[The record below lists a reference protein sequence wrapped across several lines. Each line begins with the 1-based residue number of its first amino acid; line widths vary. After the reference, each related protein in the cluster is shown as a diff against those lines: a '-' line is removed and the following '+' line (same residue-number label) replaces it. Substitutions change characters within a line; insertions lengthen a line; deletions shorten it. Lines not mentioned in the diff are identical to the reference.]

1 MVYLCNPLDS
11 GPLSRV
17 KNGYLKA
24 FSPKD
29 PSPAHYTFS
38 FTADRIK
45 IDFLPFISAS
55 KQSLPSIDK
64 SRFFDSSPNAEIAF
78 VREAFINNQACL
90 FIAVSFFEQDI
101 NSFSS
106 EKTDLY
112 YGFYKYSI
120 FSDQITQ
127 LGFELKNLV
136 DFAVAGPLPAYG
148 DSTDDSHSQNWVI
161 FAGTTEGDIISMPI
175 NIRIDNNVTYNQD
188 SIQLIK
194 LESEDKISFVQ
205 TDNSYIFN
213 GRILLLVATN
223 LAKTIILEYTYSPLI
238 HFIIRSTIESPN
250 HSSALFQASLTLI
263 PNNSKDSSEKII
275 NVFDVVGL
283 TSSFYILTCFY
294 NSDSSPNPDDKYM
307 ARLYKVFLNNKKN
320 STWKNSLIVENV
332 LSSDPSSSL
341 IGILPIESSAS
352 VKSID
357 LLLIN
362 LKKSTNNYL
371 ISNQSTY
378 TAETWSAV
386 GPKLKI
392 TSTTDFSINLGS
404 KISSFIAHKDSTVLE
419 ILDSN
424 STIYSFKLNDRSNA
438 SITPE
443 DSKSDLTNEP
453 FSSTAGIDRI
463 SKYLKSFENLDAWSM
478 LLKKNRQHVGGEL
491 FIDRMLLAAGISN
504 GPELYPPTSYS
515 AIKKLILQIYS
526 SQLDMLKINSLL
538 FYLLL
543 DYDLLASSN
552 QNLQL
557 SSSFA
562 VDTQLPSHFQLLV
575 RGYWCLDNS
584 FVDAGLLLL
593 SDLTVEADWARE
605 IIYVACLSGCYKS
618 ARIFLD
624 TVRPTVDE
632 FGRDSMLILRVYLNT
647 LCVEDAF
654 WFIRSVSN
662 GSNSNIISDDLLDS
676 MFEFCLGNKA
686 ASNKLLHLPLNS
698 REQNKLYYF
707 CCHNTDSFV
716 LNSSSEPKEKII
728 NFIRSLSLLTKY
740 LINNGSFIEA
750 VMTIEI
756 LLSIK
761 KLLESINLLDN
772 SENSNSDAL
781 KENNYSSMDICDDD
795 SNPSS
800 SLKIKNTN
808 VLSNKFFLKL
818 EALKLNLNNLLSNSQ
833 REIVKMLGIL
843 GGFNDNIEEY
853 YGSSIDEFNSKILGP
868 DLFYYIFPKPTDLE
882 YNEDQKSF
890 AIPSLSNDVDQASE
904 NKDISESSQKGPVSS
919 TPKQKHIPSNK
930 LTKSYKRQLTPH
942 QTLLRAVIKNSI
954 YDSPTEL
961 SPTNM
966 ATSVKKSN
974 FSFGH
979 NLEPGNSVDKLIKDN
994 EVKKHIPSP
1003 SLWRSAKRTP
1013 NRSLTGSKLITN
1025 NENSF
1030 GTMMNSSSKA
1040 NHTYGLLISKSSGT
1054 VDENFS
1060 SYQSRNGGTSIPS
1073 LQHQYQHETVGLKRA
1088 VGFEARASSQNEQIQ
1103 PHAVNY
1109 SSETCSMGNQYQQP
1123 PGIFGIARYS
1133 NSILH
1138 QSSDD
1143 SPYKKKYKS
1152 TPYPNRTKQ

>member
-11 GPLSRV
+11 GLLSRV

-24 FSPKD
+24 FSPND
-29 PSPAHYTFS
+29 PSSAHYTFS
-38 FTADRIK
+38 YTADRIK

-55 KQSLPSIDK
+55 KQSLPPIDK

-90 FIAVSFFEQDI
+90 FIAVSFFEQDL
-101 NSFSS
+101 NPFPS
-106 EKTDLY
+106 ESRDKY

-127 LGFELKNLV
+127 LGFELKNLI
-136 DFAVAGPLPAYG
+136 DFTVAGPLPAHD
-148 DSTDDSHSQNWVI
+148 DSTDDSLSQNWVI
-161 FAGTTEGDIISMPI
+161 FAGTIEGDIISMPI
-175 NIRIDNNVTYNQD
+175 NIRIDDIVAYNQD
-188 SIQLIK
+188 MIQLIK

-213 GRILLLVATN
+213 GKILLLMATN
-223 LAKTIILEYTYSPLI
+223 LAKTIILEYTYSPSI
-238 HFIIRSTIESPN
+238 HFIIRSTIESPS
-250 HSSALFQASLTLI
+250 HSNALFQASLTLI
-263 PNNSKDSSEKII
+263 PNNSKESSEKTI

-283 TSSFYILTCFY
+283 ASSFYILTCYY
-294 NSDSSPNPDDKYM
+294 NSDSSSNPDDKYM

-320 STWKNSLIVENV
+320 SIWKNSLVAENM
-332 LSSDPSSSL
+332 LSSGPSSSL
-341 IGILPIESSAS
+341 IGILPIESSAT

-357 LLLIN
+357 LLSIN
-362 LKKSTNNYL
+362 LKKSTSNYL

-378 TAETWSAV
+378 TVETWSAV
-386 GPKLKI
+386 GPKLKN

-404 KISSFIAHKDSTVLE
+404 KISSFIAHKDSTILE

-424 STIYSFKLNDRSNA
+424 STIYSFKLNDRTNA
-438 SITPE
+438 LIKPE
-443 DSKSDLTNEP
+443 DSKSDLTNES

-504 GPELYPPTSYS
+504 GRELYPPTSYS

-605 IIYVACLSGCYKS
+605 IIYVACLSGSYKN

-647 LCVEDAF
+647 LYVEDAF
-654 WFIRSVSN
+654 WFIRNVSN
-662 GSNSNIISDDLLDS
+662 GSNSNSISDDLLDS

-686 ASNKLLHLPLNS
+686 ASSKLLHLPLNS
-698 REQNKLYYF
+698 REQNKLYHF

-716 LNSSSEPKEKII
+716 INSSSDPKEKII

-772 SENSNSDAL
+772 SDNSGNDAFKGNS
-781 KENNYSSMDICDDD
+781 YSSMEICDDD
-795 SNPSS
+795 SLLSS
-800 SLKIKNTN
+800 SIKTKNTNESSPNTN
-808 VLSNKFFLKL
+808 VLSNKFYLKL

-853 YGSSIDEFNSKILGP
+853 YGSSIDEFNSKTLGP

-882 YNEDQKSF
+882 SNEDQKSF
-890 AIPSLSNDVDQASE
+890 AIPSLSNDVDIASG
-904 NKDISESSQKGPVSS
+904 NKDISESNQKGAVSS
-919 TPKQKHIPSNK
+919 TPKQKHILNNK

-966 ATSVKKSN
+966 VSSAKKSN
-974 FSFGH
+974 FSFSH
-979 NLEPGNSVDKLIKDN
+979 NLEPGNSVDKLVKDN
-994 EVKKHIPSP
+994 GVKKNIPSP
-1003 SLWRSAKRTP
+1003 SLWRNAKRTP
-1013 NRSLTGSKLITN
+1013 NRSLTGSKLITD

-1030 GTMMNSSSKA
+1030 GTMMNNSTKA
-1040 NHTYGLLISKSSGT
+1040 NPTYGLLISKNTGA

-1060 SYQSRNGGTSIPS
+1060 SYQSRNADTSIPS
-1073 LQHQYQHETVGLKRA
+1073 LHHHYQHATVGQKRA
-1088 VGFEARASSQNEQIQ
+1088 
-1103 PHAVNY
+1103 
-1109 SSETCSMGNQYQQP
+1109 
-1123 PGIFGIARYS
+1123 
-1133 NSILH
+1133 
-1138 QSSDD
+1138 
-1143 SPYKKKYKS
+1143 
-1152 TPYPNRTKQ
+1152 